1 MFYFVVIIYLPKL
14 MSFLF
19 TDFNFI
25 VSLIYEM
32 KRLPIVDF
40 DYDILVLLLTIFFI
54 FIIFFEKYEMP
65 FEC

>member
-1 MFYFVVIIYLPKL
+1 MFYFVVIMYLPKL

-19 TDFNFI
+19 TYFNF
-25 VSLIYEM
+25 VLSLIYEM
-32 KRLPIVDF
+32 KRPPIVDF
-40 DYDILVLLLTIFFI
+40 DEILVLLLTIFST